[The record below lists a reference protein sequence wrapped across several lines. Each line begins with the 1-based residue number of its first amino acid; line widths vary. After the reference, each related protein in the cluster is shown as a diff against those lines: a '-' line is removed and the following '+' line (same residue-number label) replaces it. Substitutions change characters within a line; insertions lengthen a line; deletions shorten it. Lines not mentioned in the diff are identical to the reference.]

1 MSLGIYIHWPY
12 CRSKCPY
19 CDFYK
24 QVCKNVPQDEIVS
37 DYLKELD
44 YYHQL
49 TSTRKV
55 GSIFFGGGTPSLMEP
70 KQISRLIDYIAKQWS
85 LDSKVEIS
93 LEANP
98 NSDYP
103 QMFQNLHQAGINRLS
118 LGVQALNDEDLRFLG
133 RTHNLKQ
140 AYQAID
146 EVLQNFDNH
155 SIDLIYARPKQILSA
170 WEGELK
176 QAVALGFKHISL
188 YQLTIEEGTVFAKK
202 GILPLD
208 EDLATEMYLLTEDIL
223 APLGYHK
230 YEVSNYAQA
239 GFESKHNLLYWTGGE
254 YIGVGPSA
262 HGRLTVFNGNLKQN
276 SGVRNSRTNMYA
288 QVSALRDFTLS
299 STLKTVKPCPEPKE
313 ENLKQNSG
321 VRNSRTNMYAQVSA
335 LRDFTLSST
344 LKTVKPC
351 PEPKEEN
358 LKQNSGAGNSP
369 TNLYAQ
375 KSSNLP
381 VFYATTYRCQLEE
394 ISPAER
400 AEELLLMGLRLVQ
413 GIDKSLFFSTCG
425 LELEEVVNQQKLAEL
440 IEGGWLI
447 NTPTHLKATKKG
459 FPVLNFLIE
468 QLVSQ

>member
-24 QVCKNVPQDEIVS
+24 QVCKNVPQDEIVT

-44 YYHQL
+44 FYHQL
-49 TSTRKV
+49 TSNRKV

-70 KQISRLIDYIAKQWS
+70 KQISRLIDYIAKRWT

-103 QMFQNLHQAGINRLS
+103 QMFQNLRQAGINRLS

-155 SIDLIYARPKQILSA
+155 SIDLIYARPKQTLSA

-176 QAVALGFKHISL
+176 QAASLGLKHISL

-202 GILPLD
+202 GIVPLD

-223 APLGYHK
+223 APLGYRK

-276 SGVRNSRTNMYA
+276 SGARNSRTDMYA
-288 QVSALRDFTLS
+288 
-299 STLKTVKPCPEPKE
+299 KKIPI
-313 ENLKQNSG
+313 
-321 VRNSRTNMYAQVSA
+321 
-335 LRDFTLSST
+335 
-344 LKTVKPC
+344 
-351 PEPKEEN
+351 
-358 LKQNSGAGNSP
+358 
-369 TNLYAQ
+369 NLYAQ

-425 LELEEVVNQQKLAEL
+425 LKLEEVVNQQKLADL

>member
-44 YYHQL
+44 FYHQL

-103 QMFQNLHQAGINRLS
+103 QMFQNLHRAGINRLS

-155 SIDLIYARPKQILSA
+155 SIDLIYARPKQTLSA
-170 WEGELK
+170 WEAELK
-176 QAVALGFKHISL
+176 QVSSLGFKHISL

-276 SGVRNSRTNMYA
+276 SGA
-288 QVSALRDFTLS
+288 
-299 STLKTVKPCPEPKE
+299 
-313 ENLKQNSG
+313 
-321 VRNSRTNMYAQVSA
+321 RNSRTNMYAQVSA

-358 LKQNSGAGNSP
+358 LKQNSGAGNSR
-369 TNLYAQ
+369 TNMYAQ

-413 GIDKSLFFSTCG
+413 GIDKSLFFSNCG
-425 LELEEVVNQQKLAEL
+425 LELEEVVNQQKLADL

>member
-1 MSLGIYIHWPY
+1 MSARGFGIYIHWPY
-12 CRSKCPY
+12 CLSKCPY
-19 CDFYK
+19 CDFFSRIG
-24 QVCKNVPQDEIVS
+24 KNVDQEKIIN
-37 DYLKELD
+37 DYLDELRF
-44 YYHQL
+44 YHNL
-49 TSTRKV
+49 TSGRTV
-55 GSIFFGGGTPSLMEP
+55 TSIFFGGGTPSLIKP
-70 KQISRLIDYIAKQWS
+70 SLI
-85 LDSKVEIS
+85 SKVIDTVAALWPTAPDIEIS

-98 NSDYP
+98 NTDTP
-103 QMFQNLHQAGINRLS
+103 TLFPDLKKAGINRLS
-118 LGVQALNDEDLRFLG
+118 LGVQALNDVDLKFLG
-133 RTHNLKQ
+133 RTHTLSQALKS
-140 AYQAID
+140 ID
-146 EVLQNFDNH
+146 NVLNTFKNH
-155 SIDLIYARPKQILSA
+155 SMDLIYARPKQTLSA
-170 WEGELK
+170 WEAELK
-176 QAVALGFKHISL
+176 QAASLGLKHISL

-223 APLGYHK
+223 APLGYQK

-239 GFESKHNLLYWTGGE
+239 GFEAKHNLLYWTGGE

-276 SGVRNSRTNMYA
+276 SGA
-288 QVSALRDFTLS
+288 
-299 STLKTVKPCPEPKE
+299 
-313 ENLKQNSG
+313 
-321 VRNSRTNMYAQVSA
+321 RNSRTNMYAQVSA

-358 LKQNSGAGNSP
+358 LKQNSGAGNSRTDMYAKKIP
-369 TNLYAQ
+369 TNMYAQ

-413 GIDKSLFFSTCG
+413 GIDKSSFFSTCG
-425 LELEEVVNQQKLAEL
+425 LELEEVVNQQKLADL
-440 IEGGWLI
+440 IEGDWLI

>member
-321 VRNSRTNMYAQVSA
+321 
-335 LRDFTLSST
+335 
-344 LKTVKPC
+344 
-351 PEPKEEN
+351 
-358 LKQNSGAGNSP
+358 AGNSP

>member
-24 QVCKNVPQDEIVS
+24 QVCKNVPQDEIVT

-44 YYHQL
+44 FYHQL
-49 TSTRKV
+49 TSNRKV

-70 KQISRLIDYIAKQWS
+70 KQISRLIDYIAKLWP

-103 QMFQNLHQAGINRLS
+103 QMFQNLRQAGINRLS
-118 LGVQALNDEDLRFLG
+118 LGIQALNDEDLRFLG

-155 SIDLIYARPKQILSA
+155 SIDLIYARPKQTLSA
-170 WEGELK
+170 WEAELK
-176 QAVALGFKHISL
+176 QAASLGLKHISL

-223 APLGYHK
+223 APLGYQK

-239 GFESKHNLLYWTGGE
+239 GFEAKHNLLYWTGGE

-276 SGVRNSRTNMYA
+276 SGARNSRTNMYA
-288 QVSALRDFTLS
+288 QVS
-299 STLKTVKPCPEPKE
+299 V
-313 ENLKQNSG
+313 
-321 VRNSRTNMYAQVSA
+321 

-358 LKQNSGAGNSP
+358 LKQNSGAGNSRTDMYAKKIP
-369 TNLYAQ
+369 TNMYAQ

-394 ISPAER
+394 ISPTER

-413 GIDKSLFFSTCG
+413 GIDKSSFFSNCG
-425 LELEEVVNQQKLAEL
+425 LKLEEVVNLQKLTNL

>member
-44 YYHQL
+44 FYHQL
-49 TSTRKV
+49 TSNRKV

-70 KQISRLIDYIAKQWS
+70 KQISRLIDYIAKLWS

-118 LGVQALNDEDLRFLG
+118 LGVQALSDEDLRFLG

-155 SIDLIYARPKQILSA
+155 SIDLIYARPKQTLSA
-170 WEGELK
+170 WEAELK
-176 QAVALGFKHISL
+176 QAASLGLKHISL

-223 APLGYHK
+223 APLGYQK

-276 SGVRNSRTNMYA
+276 SGA
-288 QVSALRDFTLS
+288 
-299 STLKTVKPCPEPKE
+299 
-313 ENLKQNSG
+313 
-321 VRNSRTNMYAQVSA
+321 RNSRTNMYAQVSA

-358 LKQNSGAGNSP
+358 LKQNSGAGNSR
-369 TNLYAQ
+369 TNMYAQ

-381 VFYATTYRCQLEE
+381 VFYAATYRCQLEE
-394 ISPAER
+394 ISPTER
-400 AEELLLMGLRLVQ
+400 AEELLLMGLRLV
-413 GIDKSLFFSTCG
+413 
-425 LELEEVVNQQKLAEL
+425 
-440 IEGGWLI
+440 
-447 NTPTHLKATKKG
+447 H
-459 FPVLNFLIE
+459 
-468 QLVSQ
+468 

>member
-24 QVCKNVPQDEIVS
+24 QVCKNVLQDEIVS

-155 SIDLIYARPKQILSA
+155 SIDLIYARPKQTLSA
-170 WEGELK
+170 WEAELK
-176 QAVALGFKHISL
+176 QVSSLGLKHISL

-276 SGVRNSRTNMYA
+276 SGARNSRTNMYA

-299 STLKTVKPCPEPKE
+299 S
-313 ENLKQNSG
+313 
-321 VRNSRTNMYAQVSA
+321 A
-335 LRDFTLSST
+335 

-358 LKQNSGAGNSP
+358 LKQNSGAGNSR
-369 TNLYAQ
+369 TNMYAQ

-394 ISPAER
+394 ISPTER

-413 GIDKSLFFSTCG
+413 GIDKYSFFSTCG